1 AAGLAGGMFYSNLQ
15 DAQLRTLI
23 SQSVVYL
30 FPAIPT
36 FAFIYGLVFTLMGQ
50 LQKMGAQSSVQL
62 PYWLPITW
70 EEHTLAST
78 LSNLFGLPLAALAG
92 ASLGIL
98 AFSAFLGQLLLAIL
112 TVLTLLASAFLGST
126 TTEIFN
132 ILQVRLIGAVYKSSG
147 KAAVWVRFA
156 GSLTFFILF
165 YMVWFF
171 LTSGSDFI
179 YNVHAI
185 TDLQLSVWFIPYVW
199 LGVAVASFAGGLF
212 INALVFLSASV
223 IFIMSLFYLATRLN
237 SRFGL
242 YEPPAITISRGVYV
256 PRVSV
261 FRRMGFTPTEAA
273 IMGKDFRAFTRKRQ
287 LMSVFLLPVVFVI
300 IPLMQYLGIMGSP
313 VPPEASPF
321 LSVELILGPGALAAL
336 MIGTVII
343 GQEGPSA
350 WNIYSSPVSARSFVK
365 SKYAT
370 TVILSSIVAI
380 ICSLVG
386 ALAARPPINLF
397 IGSFIGGFLLIIAV
411 GAVSLRAGI
420 NGADLTEA
428 PRPRMVNQTTAFVN
442 MFLCLAFSL
451 AILSPLIIYRLR
463 MLPSLLPP
471 GIGMYI
477 AIFASTAISL
487 IISYAFYRKAL
498 NSAKDFLAR
507 AAL

>member
-1 AAGLAGGMFYSNLQ
+1 
-15 DAQLRTLI
+15 
-23 SQSVVYL
+23 
-30 FPAIPT
+30 
-36 FAFIYGLVFTLMGQ
+36 
-50 LQKMGAQSSVQL
+50 
-62 PYWLPITW
+62 
-70 EEHTLAST
+70 
-78 LSNLFGLPLAALAG
+78 
-92 ASLGIL
+92 
-98 AFSAFLGQLLLAIL
+98 
-112 TVLTLLASAFLGST
+112 
-126 TTEIFN
+126 
-132 ILQVRLIGAVYKSSG
+132 
-147 KAAVWVRFA
+147 
-156 GSLTFFILF
+156 
-165 YMVWFF
+165 
-171 LTSGSDFI
+171 
-179 YNVHAI
+179 
-185 TDLQLSVWFIPYVW
+185 
-199 LGVAVASFAGGLF
+199 
-212 INALVFLSASV
+212 
-223 IFIMSLFYLATRLN
+223 
-237 SRFGL
+237 
-242 YEPPAITISRGVYV
+242 
-256 PRVSV
+256 
-261 FRRMGFTPTEAA
+261 
-273 IMGKDFRAFTRKRQ
+273 
-287 LMSVFLLPVVFVI
+287 MSVFLLPVVFVI

-313 VPPEASPF
+313 VSPEASPF